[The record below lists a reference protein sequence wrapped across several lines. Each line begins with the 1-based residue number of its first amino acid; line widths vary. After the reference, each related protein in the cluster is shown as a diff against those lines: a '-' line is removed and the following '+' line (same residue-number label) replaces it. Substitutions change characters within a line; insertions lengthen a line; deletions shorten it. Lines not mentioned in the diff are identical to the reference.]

1 MRWYFLGDEV
11 DSVSDTD
18 AVNETA
24 SRGRMASIVLRVVQ
38 VALGID
44 FIIGGSLKLAGA
56 QSMVD
61 LFARIGGGQ
70 WLRYL
75 VGVAEL
81 SGGIGVLIPV
91 LAGFAALG
99 LSTLLVL
106 AAFTNIFIINDPPW
120 APLGWL
126 VIGIIVAWRRWPQT
140 KALLAAFSR

>member
-61 LFARIGGGQ
+61 LFARIG
-70 WLRYL
+70 
-75 VGVAEL
+75 
-81 SGGIGVLIPV
+81 VLIPV